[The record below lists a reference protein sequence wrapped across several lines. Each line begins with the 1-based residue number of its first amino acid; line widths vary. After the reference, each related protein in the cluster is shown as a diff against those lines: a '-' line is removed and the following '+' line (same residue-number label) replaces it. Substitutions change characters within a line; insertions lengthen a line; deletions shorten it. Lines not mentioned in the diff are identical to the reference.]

1 MGCVNGQ
8 AELYPNGDVELRW
21 GTLSCSLSPRNFA
34 SGLKDGNRD
43 VPEAFPAT
51 GDGFS
56 SDGTGIATFDSSTVG
71 PAGQCRRFST
81 DFQTYVESSTECES
95 FESIA
100 GMNDAMRHPTL
111 ESCHP
116 ETVSFGTP
124 LCSIPLLDLP
134 FDFQWFG
141 ETAVRNLDVSN
152 YGEIYIGADIAN
164 QNRSGRGQ
172 PVEIGGFNDRGR
184 IAVASTDRSYESVDV
199 WILMKETS
207 VIISWSARDSGD
219 VSFEAQAELYANGK
233 VDLRWNDGR
242 NFGLVRL
249 TIAAGIEDDTRLI
262 PEAFPATGFPFGD
275 GGQALNFGFP
285 RGQCRRF
292 KLQYG

>member
-1 MGCVNGQ
+1 
-8 AELYPNGDVELRW
+8 
-21 GTLSCSLSPRNFA
+21 
-34 SGLKDGNRD
+34 
-43 VPEAFPAT
+43 
-51 GDGFS
+51 
-56 SDGTGIATFDSSTVG
+56 
-71 PAGQCRRFST
+71 
-81 DFQTYVESSTECES
+81 
-95 FESIA
+95 
-100 GMNDAMRHPTL
+100 MRHPTL

-184 IAVASTDRSYESVDV
+184 TAVASSDLPGSSTSVDV

-207 VIISWSARDSGD
+207 VIISWSAVLRETGMSY
-219 VSFEAQAELYANGK
+219 EAQAELYANGK

-242 NFGLVRL
+242 NFGLVGL

-275 GGQALNFGFP
+275 RGQALNYGFP

>member
-1 MGCVNGQ
+1 MVIVMYRRPFPQLEMAFLRMVLVLQRLIPRLLDLRVNVV
-8 AELYPNGDVELRW
+8 ASVLIFRPTWKAPPSARASKALLERTMLCDIRHWSPAALKLTVL
-21 GTLSCSLSPRNFA
+21 GT
-34 SGLKDGNRD
+34 
-43 VPEAFPAT
+43 VT
-51 GDGFS
+51 
-56 SDGTGIATFDSSTVG
+56 
-71 PAGQCRRFST
+71 
-81 DFQTYVESSTECES
+81 
-95 FESIA
+95 
-100 GMNDAMRHPTL
+100 
-111 ESCHP
+111 
-116 ETVSFGTP
+116 TP
-124 LCSIPLLDLP
+124 LCSIPPLDLP

-152 YGEIYIGADIAN
+152 YGEIYIGADFAN
-164 QNRSGRGQ
+164 QNRTGRGQ

-184 IAVASTDRSYESVDV
+184 IAVASSDFPGSSTSVDV

-207 VIISWSARDSGD
+207 VIISWSAVLRETGMSY
-219 VSFEAQAELYANGK
+219 EAQAELYANGK

-242 NFGLVRL
+242 NFGLVGL